1 MLVPTLG
8 TSPQLITHA
17 VLGYNM
23 PGGTSFEDCRLMTAL
38 PINWLRTI
46 IIILA
51 LLQAGWMTFDGARAF
66 VVGDYFTAT
75 SGANAGQLGPWT
87 KVVRAAGIEPRSS
100 FMKAIFVI
108 FGLAW
113 IFVIERFIQGLP
125 WTWLAMFIAAIG
137 TLWYLPLGTASSLI
151 QIALLIILKRSPVS
165 LD

>member
-1 MLVPTLG
+1 M
-8 TSPQLITHA
+8 
-17 VLGYNM
+17 
-23 PGGTSFEDCRLMTAL
+23 
-38 PINWLRTI
+38 NWLRTI

-51 LLQAGWMTFDGARAF
+51 LLQAGWMIFEGTRAF
-66 VVGDYFTAT
+66 VVGDYVTAS
-75 SGANAGQLGPWT
+75 SGAYAGQLGPWS
-87 KVVRAAGIEPRSS
+87 KIVRAAGIEPRSS

-108 FGLAW
+108 YGLAW